1 MTPLPTAT
9 ICLFLLA
16 AATAIA
22 GSVYYAAATLQGD
35 WESGDGMSPANGE
48 HARSWFVVAA
58 FFAAGGCL
66 ALTGMILT
74 GGVR

>member
-1 MTPLPTAT
+1 MNPLATAT
-9 ICLFLLA
+9 CALFLF
-16 AATAIA
+16 AATASIV
-22 GSVYYAAATLQGD
+22 GLVYYAAATLQGD
-35 WESGDGMSPANGE
+35 WESGPGKAPANGE

-66 ALTGMILT
+66 ALTGLILT